1 MRKLL
6 DASRVTV
13 LFTAILC
20 TSGCVGAKWPAID
33 YEHSRLVMVA
43 GNFSGVR
50 HLDEPPC
57 MMKEIPLDDGI
68 VFDCFSGP
76 PSRST
81 FHVYEVVFGSLAD
94 RHPSVAYHS
103 SILNSNVPPGAGNP
117 MLALMYTDG
126 RHVVLGN
133 GAREIA
139 QTVDGEWA
147 MPVYANIQLDIMPC
161 GAVPLV
167 RPLKFANPQPSQSLE
182 GLDGKWIEELR
193 QNPRVRMEEGRFYV
207 THGIPLRDI
216 RQFMAT
222 VNVPDSYYCDDYE
235 S

>member
-6 DASRVTV
+6 DAARITA
-13 LFTAILC
+13 LLAAILC
-20 TSGCVGAKWPAID
+20 TSGCAGAKWPPFD
-33 YEHSRLVMVA
+33 EKRSHLVLVA

-68 VFDCFSGP
+68 VVDCFSGP

-81 FHVYEVVFGSLAD
+81 FHVYDVVFGSLAD

-103 SILNSNVPPGAGNP
+103 SIMNQNVPPGEGKP
-117 MLALMYTDG
+117 VLALLFTDD
-126 RHVVLGN
+126 RHVVMGN
-133 GAREIA
+133 VLRPIARTI
-139 QTVDGEWA
+139 DGEWA
-147 MPVYANIQLDIMPC
+147 MPVYANFQLNIMPC

-167 RPLKFANPQPSQSLE
+167 RPLKFAHPQPSQSLE
-182 GLDGKWIEELR
+182 GLDSEWIEELR
-193 QNPRVRMEEGRFYV
+193 QNPRVRMEEGRFYI
-207 THGIPLRDI
+207 THGIPLHDI

-222 VNVPDSYYCDDYE
+222 VSPDPYYCDDYE